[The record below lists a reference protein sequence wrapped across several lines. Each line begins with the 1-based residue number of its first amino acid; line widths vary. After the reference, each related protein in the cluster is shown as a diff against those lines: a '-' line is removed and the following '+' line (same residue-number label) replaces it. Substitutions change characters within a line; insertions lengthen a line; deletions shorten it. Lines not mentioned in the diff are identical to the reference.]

1 MNRRQFLFGAL
12 AAVPAAPALAAGAA
26 SDQEAKPDVQGAK
39 PRLRIAHMTDP
50 QFGFGPGKSAAK
62 KYAADL
68 ARFEREIEIVNALKP
83 DLALITGDLT
93 NNHNDVARDWPRLLK
108 KFTVPLAVAPGNHDL
123 GNSITKEVRDR
134 YLSVFGYD
142 YRSFDVKGWRI
153 IVGNTQFWRK
163 TELKDEQAAYEAW
176 LKDECA
182 KAKAL
187 RGRVIFAGHIPPFAD
202 RPNEKDGY
210 ENYPKA
216 GRVARMSMYL
226 ATGAR
231 FFLAG
236 HTHRYIAHGWRK
248 LTILNP
254 ECTSTNFDERPHG
267 FRLFD
272 IADAY
277 DYSYNFVKVK

>member
-1 MNRRQFLFGAL
+1 MGQ
-12 AAVPAAPALAAGAA
+12 PA
-26 SDQEAKPDVQGAK
+26 
-39 PRLRIAHMTDP
+39 LRIAHLTDP

-68 ARFEREIEIVNALKP
+68 ARFEREIEIVNDMKP

-93 NNHNDVARDWPRLLK
+93 NNYNDVTKDWPRLLG
-108 KFTVPLAVAPGNHDL
+108 KFKVPLAVAPGNHDL
-123 GNSITKEVRDR
+123 GNSITKPVLDR

-142 YRSFDVKGWRI
+142 YKSFDVKGWHI

-163 TELKDEQAAYEAW
+163 TDLVEEKARYEAW
-176 LKDECA
+176 LKEECK
-182 KAKAL
+182 KAKAFG
-187 RGRVIFAGHIPPFAD
+187 GRVLFAGHIPPFAD
-202 RPNEKDGY
+202 KPNEGDTY

-216 GRVARMSMYL
+216 GRTARMEMYR

-236 HTHRYIAHGWRK
+236 HTHRFIAHGWK
-248 LTILNP
+248 DLTILNP
-254 ECTSTNFDERPHG
+254 ETTSTNFDSRPHG

-272 IADAY
+272 IADKY
-277 DYSYNFVKVK
+277 DYSYNFVKVR

>member
-1 MNRRQFLFGAL
+1 MNRRQFLLGAL
-12 AAVPAAPALAAGAA
+12 ASVPATSALAAGAA
-26 SDQEAKPDVQGAK
+26 QAREAKPGVQGAK

-50 QFGFGPGKSAAK
+50 QFGFGPGKSAEK

-93 NNHNDVARDWPRLLK
+93 NNHKDVTRDWPRLLK

-142 YRSFDVKGWRI
+142 YRSFDVKGWRV

-163 TELKDEQAAYEAW
+163 TELTDEQAAYEAW

-202 RPNEKDGY
+202 RPNERDGY

-226 ATGAR
+226 AAGAR

-236 HTHRYIAHGWRK
+236 HTHRCIAHGWRK

-277 DYSYNFVKVK
+277 DYSYNFVKVV